1 MKKLLEP
8 MLDNLSTKEVFLF
21 QIRCDECG
29 REYKSKPLRFSKA
42 GRIPQTRE
50 KLVLYDAVYE
60 QEARGARHGAARQ
73 LAEYFNY
80 CPICKRLV
88 CNVCFLIC
96 EDLDM
101 CKSCADRLKETGVP
115 VFSELQQIDSEV
127 MTCAEI

>member
-21 QIRCDECG
+21 QTCCDECG
-29 REYKSKPLRFSKA
+29 RAYRSRPLRFSKA
-42 GRIPQTRE
+42 EIIPGTRE
-50 KLVLYDAVYE
+50 KQVLYDAVYE
-60 QEARGARHGAARQ
+60 QEVRGARHGAARQ

-101 CKSCADRLKETGVP
+101 CRSCADRLKETGVP
-115 VFSELQQIDSEV
+115 VFADLKEIDSEV
-127 MTCAEI
+127 MTCAEA